1 MQILKY
7 WKPAIIAVVILYASI
22 TPANNLSKV
31 DLFNIQHIDKII
43 HLVLYFVLSVTLY
56 ASLQRNRYSK
66 NSQNIVLTLFITI
79 LYGLLM
85 ESFQYL
91 FTTDRSPEIFDALAN
106 TIGSVLG
113 ISVFPLLRK
122 YKISKYL

>member
-1 MQILKY
+1 MQIFKY
-7 WKPAIIAVVILYASI
+7 WKPVTIAILILYASI

-31 DLFNIQHIDKII
+31 NLFNIQHIDKMI

-66 NSQNIVLTLFITI
+66 HSQNIVITLFITI
-79 LYGLLM
+79 LYGILM
-85 ESFQYL
+85 ESFQYM
-91 FTTDRSPEIFDALAN
+91 FTCDRSPEIFDALAN
-106 TIGSVLG
+106 TLGSILG

-122 YKISKYL
+122 YNISRYL